1 MVRKAAPTPAR
12 PTPPPVA
19 GAQAVRRALAVLR
32 AVASGAPREGV
43 RLKDVVEQVGL
54 NAATAHRL
62 LRVLVE
68 EGAVDYDP
76 AGRRYRSGKEVFL
89 LGMSRP
95 GYFPIRAIAE
105 PFLARLAETTGETIF
120 LIVGGHRDTVI
131 LDRKVGTGPV
141 QVLSVEVGARLPM
154 GIGSAGIALLA
165 GMAPE
170 QAEEVMRANA
180 ARYEAKGLTVAK
192 VRDNVRL
199 ARERGHA
206 LLDPGLHP
214 GTRSLSVLI
223 AAPDGSPAAT
233 ISLSCIRYRMPPTR
247 VAATVALLQDY
258 ARQIAARLGREQRVR
273 PRP

>member
-1 MVRKAAPTPAR
+1 M
-12 PTPPPVA
+12 
-19 GAQAVRRALAVLR
+19 AVLR
-32 AVASGAPREGV
+32 AVASGAPRHGV

-54 NAATAHRL
+54 NAATVHRL

-95 GYFPIRAIAE
+95 GYFPIRTIAE
-105 PFLARLAETTGETIF
+105 PYLLRLAESTGETIF
-120 LIVGGHRDTVI
+120 LIVAGHRDTVI

-154 GIGSAGIALLA
+154 GIGSGGIALLS

-170 QAEEVMRANA
+170 QAEEVMVANA
-180 ARYEAKGLTVAK
+180 SRYAARELTVAK
-192 VRDNVRL
+192 VRERVRL
-199 ARERGHA
+199 ARERGYA

-214 GTRSLSVLI
+214 GTRSVSVLI
-223 AAPDGSPAAT
+223 PGPDGSPAAT
-233 ISLSCIRYRMPPTR
+233 LSLSSIRYRMPPTR
-247 VAATVALLQDY
+247 ITGVVAAMQDA
-258 ARQIAARLGREQRVR
+258 ARQIAARLGKEQRLR
-273 PRP
+273 PRE

>member
-1 MVRKAAPTPAR
+1 MKIKPEEAAGQAPT
-12 PTPPPVA
+12 PVA

-32 AVASGAPREGV
+32 AVASGAPRHGV

-76 AGRRYRSGKEVFL
+76 VGRRYRSGKEVFL

-95 GYFPIRAIAE
+95 GYFPIRSVAE
-105 PFLARLAETTGETIF
+105 PYLLRLAETTGETIF
-120 LIVGGHRDTVI
+120 LIVAGQRDTVI

-170 QAEEVMRANA
+170 QADVVMRANA
-180 ARYEAKGLTVAK
+180 SRYAARGLTVAR
-192 VRDNVRL
+192 VREGVRL
-199 ARERGHA
+199 ARELGYA

-214 GTRSLSVLI
+214 GTRSVSVLI
-223 AAPDGSPAAT
+223 PGPDGSPAAT
-233 ISLSCIRYRMPPTR
+233 LSLSSIGYRLPPTR
-247 VAATVALLQDY
+247 VASIVATMQDA
-258 ARQIAARLGREQRVR
+258 ARQIAARLGKEQRQR
-273 PRP
+273 SRE